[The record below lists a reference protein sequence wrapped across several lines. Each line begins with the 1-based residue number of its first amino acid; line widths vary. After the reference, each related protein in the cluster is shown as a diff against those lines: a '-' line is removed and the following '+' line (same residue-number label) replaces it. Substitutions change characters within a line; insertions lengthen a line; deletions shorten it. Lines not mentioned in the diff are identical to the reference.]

1 MTKLKH
7 GYAVALMV
15 LVTAMWSIAGVVSRH
30 LEQARGFEV
39 TFWRSAFTVLGLV
52 IILTAWQGLGV
63 WKRLPWI
70 SRYFWLSGVCW
81 SIMFTAFMMAITLT
95 AVANVLITLACG
107 PLLTALGAWIFTS
120 QRLPFRTWI
129 AIGIAGVGI
138 AMMFVSQLQ
147 LGDPNFLLGVSIA
160 LCVPLAGATQWNLT
174 HMSQKS
180 GVSIDLVPSVL
191 LGAIISSLLTLPM
204 AWPMHASPHDIGLLA
219 MLGIFQL
226 AIPCTLSVICARV
239 LKAPEVSLL
248 ALLEVIFGIALA
260 WWGANE
266 EPQLS
271 VLMGGSLVI
280 AALFGNEWF
289 GWRQRNV

>member
-1 MTKLKH
+1 MIKLKH

-174 HMSQKS
+174 HMSQ
-180 GVSIDLVPSVL
+180 
-191 LGAIISSLLTLPM
+191 
-204 AWPMHASPHDIGLLA
+204 
-219 MLGIFQL
+219 
-226 AIPCTLSVICARV
+226 
-239 LKAPEVSLL
+239 
-248 ALLEVIFGIALA
+248 
-260 WWGANE
+260 
-266 EPQLS
+266 
-271 VLMGGSLVI
+271 
-280 AALFGNEWF
+280 
-289 GWRQRNV
+289 

>member
-63 WKRLPWI
+63 WKRLPWR
-70 SRYFWLSGVCW
+70 SRFFWLSGVCW